1 MKCVWTQKVSLLID
15 GELPQAEARETERHL
30 DLCADCQAA
39 RTDFLL
45 LRQQLAEYPLELDAF
60 ARQRALKRILSTG
73 GNSVRHE
80 RAATTPTPRRRESF
94 AGVFGMPR
102 LGVAGLA
109 ALLLLLL
116 GVSVGVVSLMSS
128 RHGAPVE
135 VVSNDPAH
143 APANN
148 TNNASSANNG
158 NNSSPTTATP
168 ITPTPAP
175 HDLTASASK
184 PDGGDDEAA
193 GDNQKQASKESLGE
207 PLPAANVR
215 AGSRANVRRVERAR
229 GGVPGSTSTAANF
242 RRPQREARVVE
253 SARNDIEAVDGGVG
267 ANDAGDA
274 DDAGANDAAR
284 RVTEETG
291 GTDTSGE
298 SKTARHVEQ
307 AQLLLRSF
315 RNARPADAGRRAS
328 SDLAYEKRRSK
339 KLLYENIVLRREAA
353 SRGNLPVESLLDSL
367 EPILIDIA
375 NLPDRPAPADVREI
389 NERMRRKN
397 LVAMLQISAV
407 ESASARSY

>member
-15 GELPQAEARETERHL
+15 GELPEAEARETERHL
-30 DLCADCQAA
+30 DLCADCQTA

-45 LRQQLAEYPLELDAF
+45 LRRQLADYPLELDAF
-60 ARQRALKRILSTG
+60 ARQRALRRILAGG
-73 GNSVRHE
+73 GNSAGLKH
-80 RAATTPTPRRRESF
+80 ASATPAPRRRETF

-102 LGVAGLA
+102 LGRAGLA
-109 ALLLLLL
+109 ALLLLLV
-116 GVSVGVVSLMSS
+116 GISVGVVSLMSA
-128 RHGAPVE
+128 RRAPSE
-135 VVSNDPAH
+135 VASNNPTP
-143 APANN
+143 APAV
-148 TNNASSANNG
+148 NG
-158 NNSSPTTATP
+158 NNSSSTTETL

-175 HDLTASASK
+175 HDLTASMSK
-184 PDGGDDEAA
+184 PDGGDDKTA
-193 GDNQKQASKESLGE
+193 GDKQKQAGEESLAE
-207 PLPAANVR
+207 SLAESLNAASGR
-215 AGSRANVRRVERAR
+215 AGRLANVRRVERAR
-229 GGVPGSTSTAANF
+229 GSVPRRASTTKNVE
-242 RRPQREARVVE
+242 RPQPEARVAE
-253 SARNDIEAVDGGVG
+253 SARNNVEAVDSGVG
-267 ANDAGDA
+267 TGDAGD
-274 DDAGANDAAR
+274 NDASR
-284 RVTEETG
+284 RVTEEAG
-291 GTDTSGE
+291 GAGAAGE

-328 SDLAYEKRRSK
+328 SDLAYEKQRSK